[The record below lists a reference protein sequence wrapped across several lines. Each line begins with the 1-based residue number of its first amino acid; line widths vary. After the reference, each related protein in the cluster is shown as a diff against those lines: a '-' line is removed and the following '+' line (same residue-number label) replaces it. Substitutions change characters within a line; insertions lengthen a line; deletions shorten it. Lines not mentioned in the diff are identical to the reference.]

1 MCLIL
6 SSRAEMYGVA
16 FSWEPDYVQHQGQ
29 GYAEDIADEQADE
42 KGPRFVI
49 DRGTAYF
56 EHHQLNQPGD
66 K

>member
-16 FSWEPDYVQHQGQ
+16 PFWKPDYVQHQGQ

-49 DRGTAYF
+49 YRGAAHF